1 MLEERFAT
9 SPHGGGE
16 RVAVGRRRECAE
28 LDRLVWAVRTGESR
42 ALVVVGEPG
51 IGKTAML
58 DHLVGQ
64 ASGCRVIRGSGVES
78 EMELAFGGLH
88 QVCAPLLD
96 RAERL
101 PLPQRDALHTAL
113 GLAAGAEPD
122 RFLVGLAVLG
132 LLAEAASERPLVCVI
147 DDAQWLDRASAQAL
161 AFAARRLV
169 AESVAL
175 VFAAHDV
182 DQVPELAGLA
192 ELRVHG
198 LPEAQARALLD
209 SVLPGR
215 IDERVLNRIVAETQG
230 NPLALLE
237 LPKGLS
243 APELAGDFDLSGPPE
258 LPRRIEDSFRRQLTG
273 LP

>member
-1 MLEERFAT
+1 
-9 SPHGGGE
+9 
-16 RVAVGRRRECAE
+16 
-28 LDRLVWAVRTGESR
+28 
-42 ALVVVGEPG
+42 LVVVGEPG
-51 IGKTAML
+51 IGKAALL

-64 ASGCRVIRGSGVES
+64 ASGCWVSRGSGVES

-101 PLPQRDALHTAL
+101 PHPQRDALRTAL

-122 RFLVGLAVLG
+122 RLLVGLAVLG
-132 LLAEAASERPLVCVI
+132 LLAEAATERPLVCVI

-175 VFAAHDV
+175 VFAAHNV

-237 LPKGLS
+237 LPKTLS
-243 APELAGDFDLSGPPE
+243 APELAGDFDLSGTPE
-258 LPRRIEDSFRRQLTG
+258 LPRRIEESFRRQLTAL
-273 LP
+273 LPKRGG